1 MGEPDNPEV
10 PCGLLFARAD
20 QGLDSRLRENDGYL
34 HQAFRGTVR
43 ACPALDAGVRAA
55 LSELAERLLA
65 GEQRALSRVISMLER
80 GDPAAAEAMRDID
93 AHTGRAYTLGI
104 TGPPGAGKSTI
115 VDQLARLLRER
126 EQRVGIVAVD
136 PTSPFSGGAL
146 LGDRIRMQRHYLD
159 SGVFIRSVAT
169 RGQTGGLPRIV
180 KGIARALDA
189 AGCDVVIVE
198 TVGVGQ
204 TELGIMGVAD
214 TVAVA
219 LIPEAGDSIQALKA
233 GVMEI
238 ADLYV
243 VNKADRDGADQMA
256 ASVTA
261 MLQMSLTK
269 PEWVPPVTLT
279 AAHTGRGIEELWG
292 KLQEHRAYLEASGN
306 LSKRRGEHRTQEFLE
321 VVEEELVRRLRRL
334 VQTDPGLL
342 ARLEQVSSREAEPYS
357 AALEFLNES
366 ALNPELL
373 TTPPR

>member
-1 MGEPDNPEV
+1 MP
-10 PCGLLFARAD
+10 
-20 QGLDSRLRENDGYL
+20 
-34 HQAFRGTVR
+34 
-43 ACPALDAGVRAA
+43 
-55 LSELAERLLA
+55 ELAERLLA
-65 GEQRALSRVISMLER
+65 GEQRALSRVISLLER
-80 GDPAAAEAMRDID
+80 GDPSAAGVMRDID
-93 AHTGRAYTLGI
+93 AHTGRSYTIGI

-115 VDQLARLLRER
+115 VDKLTQLLRT
-126 EQRVGIVAVD
+126 QDKRVGIVAVD

-159 SGVFIRSVAT
+159 SGVFIRSIAT
-169 RGQTGGLPRIV
+169 RGQSGGLPRIV
-180 KGIARALDA
+180 KGVARALDA
-189 AGCDVVIVE
+189 AGYDVVLVE

-261 MLQMSLTK
+261 MLQMSLTT
-269 PEWVPPVTLT
+269 PDWVPPVTMT
-279 AAHTGRGIEELWG
+279 AAHTGRGIEELWD
-292 KLQEHRAYLEASGN
+292 KLQEHLGFLESSGK
-306 LSKRRGEHRTQEFLE
+306 LAERRGEHRTQEFFE
-321 VVEEELVRRLRRL
+321 VVEEELVRRLRGL
-334 VQTDPGLL
+334 VKTDPALL
-342 ARLEQVSSREAEPYS
+342 ERLEQVASRMSEPYS
-357 AALEFLNES
+357 SALEFLSDS

-373 TTPPR
+373 PTRSP

>member
-1 MGEPDNPEV
+1 MP
-10 PCGLLFARAD
+10 
-20 QGLDSRLRENDGYL
+20 
-34 HQAFRGTVR
+34 
-43 ACPALDAGVRAA
+43 
-55 LSELAERLLA
+55 ELADRLLA

-80 GDPAAAEAMRDID
+80 GDPSAVEVMRDID
-93 AHTGRAYTLGI
+93 THTGRAYTLGI

-115 VDQLARLLRER
+115 VDQLTRLLREQD
-126 EQRVGIVAVD
+126 QRVGIVAVD

-169 RGQTGGLPRIV
+169 RGQAGGLPRIV

-261 MLQMSLTK
+261 MLQMSLTT
-269 PEWVPPVTLT
+269 PDWVPPVTMT
-279 AAHTGRGIEELWG
+279 AAHTGQGIEELWK
-292 KLQEHRAYLEASGN
+292 KLQEHRTYLEASGN

-334 VQTDPGLL
+334 VQTEPSLL
-342 ARLEQVSSREAEPYS
+342 AKLERVAARDAEPYS
-357 AALEFLNES
+357 AALEFLNDS
-366 ALNPELL
+366 TLNPDLL
-373 TTPPR
+373 TTPSR

>member
-1 MGEPDNPEV
+1 MP
-10 PCGLLFARAD
+10 
-20 QGLDSRLRENDGYL
+20 
-34 HQAFRGTVR
+34 
-43 ACPALDAGVRAA
+43 
-55 LSELAERLLA
+55 ELADRLLA

-80 GDPAAAEAMRDID
+80 GDSAAVDVMREVDSR
-93 AHTGRAYTLGI
+93 TGHAYTLGI

-115 VDQLARLLRER
+115 VDQLTRHLRGQG
-126 EQRVGIVAVD
+126 QRVGIVAVD

-159 SGVFIRSVAT
+159 SGVFIRSIAT
-169 RGQTGGLPRIV
+169 RGQAGGLPRIV
-180 KGIARALDA
+180 KGVARALDA
-189 AGCDVVIVE
+189 AGYDVVIVE

-233 GVMEI
+233 GIMEI
-238 ADLYV
+238 ADIYV

-261 MLQMSLTK
+261 MLHMALTT
-269 PEWVPPVTLT
+269 PEWVPPVMLT
-279 AAHTGRGIEELWG
+279 SAHTGNGIPDLWE
-292 KLQEHRAYLEASGN
+292 KLEGHRAFLESSGA
-306 LSKRRGEHRTQEFLE
+306 LAKRRGEHRTQEFLE

-342 ARLEQVSSREAEPYS
+342 SVMAQVASREAEPYS
-357 AALEFLNES
+357 AAIEFLGASDLAPES
-366 ALNPELL
+366 LSAGA
-373 TTPPR
+373 R

>member
-1 MGEPDNPEV
+1 MP
-10 PCGLLFARAD
+10 
-20 QGLDSRLRENDGYL
+20 
-34 HQAFRGTVR
+34 
-43 ACPALDAGVRAA
+43 
-55 LSELAERLLA
+55 ELADRLLA

-80 GDPAAAEAMRDID
+80 GDPAAAEVMRDID
-93 AHTGRAYTLGI
+93 ASTGRAYTLGI

-115 VDQLARLLRER
+115 VDQLTRLLRQR
-126 EQRVGIVAVD
+126 DKRVGIIAVD

-159 SGVFIRSVAT
+159 SGVFIRSIAT

-180 KGIARALDA
+180 KGVSRALDA
-189 AGCDVVIVE
+189 AGYDVVIVE

-219 LIPEAGDSIQALKA
+219 LIPEAGDAIQALKA

-261 MLQMSLTK
+261 MLHMSLTT
-269 PEWVPPVTLT
+269 PDWVPPVMLT
-279 AAHTGRGIEELWG
+279 AAQSGQGIEDLWTR
-292 KLQEHRAYLEASGN
+292 LEEHLAYLESSGN
-306 LSKRRGEHRTQEFLE
+306 LSKRRGDHRTQEFLE
-321 VVEEELVRRLRRL
+321 VVEEELVRRLRKL
-334 VQTDPGLL
+334 VQTDPDLL
-342 ARLEQVSSREAEPYS
+342 SVLEEVAGRDAEPYS
-357 AALEFLNES
+357 AALEFLRSS
-366 ALNPELL
+366 ALNPESLAA
-373 TTPPR
+373 PSR

>member
-1 MGEPDNPEV
+1 M
-10 PCGLLFARAD
+10 
-20 QGLDSRLRENDGYL
+20 
-34 HQAFRGTVR
+34 
-43 ACPALDAGVRAA
+43 
-55 LSELAERLLA
+55 SELTDKLLA

-80 GDPAAAEAMRDID
+80 GDPAAADVMRGID

-115 VDQLARLLRER
+115 VDQLTRLLRTEDL
-126 EQRVGIVAVD
+126 RVGIVAVD

-189 AGCDVVIVE
+189 AGYDVVIVE

-238 ADLYV
+238 ADLYA

-261 MLQMSLTK
+261 MLQMSLTT

-279 AAHTGRGIEELWG
+279 AAHTGQGIEALWG
-292 KLQEHRAYLEASGN
+292 KLQEHRAFLETSGN
-306 LSKRRGEHRTQEFLE
+306 LGKRRGEHRTQEFLE
-321 VVEEELVRRLRRL
+321 VVEEELVRRLRRM
-334 VQTDPGLL
+334 VQTDPSLL
-342 ARLEQVSSREAEPYS
+342 ARLERVASRDAEPYS
-357 AALEFLNES
+357 SALEFLNES
-366 ALNPELL
+366 SLNPELL
-373 TTPPR
+373 TTSPH

>member
-1 MGEPDNPEV
+1 MP
-10 PCGLLFARAD
+10 
-20 QGLDSRLRENDGYL
+20 
-34 HQAFRGTVR
+34 
-43 ACPALDAGVRAA
+43 
-55 LSELAERLLA
+55 ELAERLVA

-80 GDPAAAEAMRDID
+80 GEPAAADIMREID
-93 AHTGRAYTLGI
+93 SRSGQAYTIGI

-115 VDQLARLLRER
+115 VDQLTQLLRGLDK
-126 EQRVGIVAVD
+126 RVGIVAVD

-159 SGVFIRSVAT
+159 SGVFIRSIAT
-169 RGQTGGLPRIV
+169 RGQAGGLPRIV
-180 KGIARALDA
+180 KGVVRAIDA
-189 AGCDVVIVE
+189 AGYDVVLVE

-214 TVAVA
+214 SVAVA

-261 MLQMSLTK
+261 MLQMSLST

-279 AAHTGRGIEELWG
+279 AAHSGRGIEELWG
-292 KLQEHRAYLEASGN
+292 KLQEHRTFLESTGN
-306 LSKRRGEHRTQEFLE
+306 LDRRRGTHRTQEFLE
-321 VVEEELVRRLRRL
+321 VVEEELVRRLRIL
-334 VQTDPGLL
+334 VQTDPSLL
-342 ARLEQVSSREAEPYS
+342 ERIERIASGEDEPYS
-357 AALEFLNES
+357 S
-366 ALNPELL
+366 ALQFLDESSLNPDLL
-373 TTPPR
+373 PASSS

>member
-1 MGEPDNPEV
+1 M
-10 PCGLLFARAD
+10 
-20 QGLDSRLRENDGYL
+20 
-34 HQAFRGTVR
+34 
-43 ACPALDAGVRAA
+43 
-55 LSELAERLLA
+55 SELADRLLA

-80 GDPAAAEAMRDID
+80 GDPSAAEVMRDID
-93 AHTGRAYTLGI
+93 AHTGHAYTLGI

-115 VDQLARLLRER
+115 VDQLTRHLRGLD
-126 EQRVGIVAVD
+126 QRVGIVAVD

-169 RGQTGGLPRIV
+169 RGQAGGLPRIV

-189 AGCDVVIVE
+189 AGCDAVIVE

-261 MLQMSLTK
+261 MLQMSLTT
-269 PEWVPPVTLT
+269 PDWVPPVTLT
-279 AAHTGRGIEELWG
+279 AAHTGQGIEGLWE
-292 KLQEHRAYLEASGN
+292 KLQAHKAYLETSGN

-321 VVEEELVRRLRRL
+321 VVEEELVRRLRYL
-334 VQTDPGLL
+334 VQTDPALL
-342 ARLEQVSSREAEPYS
+342 ARLERVASRDAEPYS
-357 AALEFLNES
+357 AALEFLNDS
-366 ALNPELL
+366 ALNPNLL
-373 TTPPR
+373 TTPSR

>member
-1 MGEPDNPEV
+1 M
-10 PCGLLFARAD
+10 
-20 QGLDSRLRENDGYL
+20 
-34 HQAFRGTVR
+34 
-43 ACPALDAGVRAA
+43 RAA
-55 LSELAERLLA
+55 LSELADRLLA

-80 GDPAAAEAMRDID
+80 SDPAAADVMRDID
-93 AHTGRAYTLGI
+93 ARTGRAYTLGI

-115 VDQLARLLRER
+115 VDQLTRLLRTQEK
-126 EQRVGIVAVD
+126 RVGIVAVD

-159 SGVFIRSVAT
+159 SGVFIRSIAT

-180 KGIARALDA
+180 KGVARALDA
-189 AGCDVVIVE
+189 AGYDVVIVE

-243 VNKADRDGADQMA
+243 VNKADRDGADRMA

-261 MLQMSLTK
+261 MLQMSLTT
-269 PEWVPPVTLT
+269 PDWTPPVKLT
-279 AAHTGRGIEELWG
+279 AAHAGRGIEELWAG
-292 KLQEHRAYLEASGN
+292 LEEHRAYLQTSGN
-306 LSKRRGEHRTQEFLE
+306 LDKRRGEHRTQEFLE
-321 VVEEELVRRLRRL
+321 VVEEELVRRLRRM
-334 VQTDPGLL
+334 VQTDPSLL
-342 ARLEQVSSREAEPYS
+342 ATLERVADRDAEPYS
-357 AALEFLNES
+357 AALEFLGS
-366 ALNPELL
+366 STINPDFLGARPL
-373 TTPPR
+373 

>member
-1 MGEPDNPEV
+1 
-10 PCGLLFARAD
+10 
-20 QGLDSRLRENDGYL
+20 
-34 HQAFRGTVR
+34 
-43 ACPALDAGVRAA
+43 
-55 LSELAERLLA
+55 
-65 GEQRALSRVISMLER
+65 MLER
-80 GDPAAAEAMRDID
+80 GDPAAAEVMQGVDT
-93 AHTGRAYTLGI
+93 HTGRAFIVGI

-115 VDQLARLLRER
+115 VDQLTRLLRER
-126 EQRVGIVAVD
+126 GQRVGIVAVD

-180 KGIARALDA
+180 KGIGRALDA
-189 AGCDVVIVE
+189 AGFDVVIVE

-233 GVMEI
+233 GVLEI
-238 ADLYV
+238 ADLFV

-256 ASVTA
+256 ASITA
-261 MLQMSLTK
+261 MLQMSLTT
-269 PEWVPPVTLT
+269 PEWVPPVILT
-279 AAHTGRGIEELWG
+279 SAHTGRGIEEFWG
-292 KLQEHRAYLEASGN
+292 KMQDHRAYLETTGN
-306 LSKRRGEHRTQEFLE
+306 LDKRRGEHRTQEFLE

-334 VQTDPGLL
+334 VQTDPALL
-342 ARLEQVSSREAEPYS
+342 ARLKRVSSREAEPYS

-366 ALNPELL
+366 VLNPELL
-373 TTPPR
+373 STPTA

>member
-1 MGEPDNPEV
+1 M
-10 PCGLLFARAD
+10 
-20 QGLDSRLRENDGYL
+20 
-34 HQAFRGTVR
+34 
-43 ACPALDAGVRAA
+43 
-55 LSELAERLLA
+55 SELAERLTA

-80 GDPAAAEAMRDID
+80 GDSEAAEVMQEVDS
-93 AHTGRAYTLGI
+93 HTGRAYTLGI

-115 VDQLARLLRER
+115 VDQLTRLLRER
-126 EQRVGIVAVD
+126 DQRVGIVAVD

-169 RGQTGGLPRIV
+169 RGQAGGLPRIV

-189 AGCDVVIVE
+189 AGFDVVIVE

-233 GVMEI
+233 GVLEI

-256 ASVTA
+256 ASITG
-261 MLQMSLTK
+261 MLQMSLAT
-269 PEWVPPVTLT
+269 PEWVPPVMLT
-279 AAHTGRGIEELWG
+279 AAHTGRGVEELWG
-292 KLQEHRAYLEASGN
+292 KLQDHRAYLKDSGN
-306 LSKRRGEHRTQEFLE
+306 LDKRRGEHRTQEFLE

-334 VQTDPGLL
+334 VQTDPLL
-342 ARLEQVSSREAEPYS
+342 LERLEQVASRDAEPYS
-357 AALEFLNES
+357 AALDFLNES

-373 TTPPR
+373 TTRIR

>member
-1 MGEPDNPEV
+1 M
-10 PCGLLFARAD
+10 
-20 QGLDSRLRENDGYL
+20 
-34 HQAFRGTVR
+34 
-43 ACPALDAGVRAA
+43 
-55 LSELAERLLA
+55 SELAERLLA

-80 GDPAAAEAMRDID
+80 GDPAAAEVMRRVDR
-93 AHTGRAYTLGI
+93 HTGRAYTVGI

-115 VDQLARLLRER
+115 VDQLARLLRAND
-126 EQRVGIVAVD
+126 QRVGIVAVD

-180 KGIARALDA
+180 KGIVRALDA
-189 AGCDVVIVE
+189 GGYDVIIVE

-219 LIPEAGDSIQALKA
+219 LIPEAGDAIQALKA

-261 MLQMSLTK
+261 MLHMALST
-269 PEWVPPVTLT
+269 PEWLPPVKLT
-279 AAHTGRGIEELWG
+279 AAHTGQGIEELWAS
-292 KLQEHRAYLEASGN
+292 LEEHRMYLEGSSN
-306 LSKRRGEHRTQEFLE
+306 LDRRRGEHRTQEFLE
-321 VVEEELVRRLRRL
+321 VVEEELVRRLRHM
-334 VQTDPGLL
+334 VKTDPALL
-342 ARLEQVSSREAEPYS
+342 SRLEQIAAKEAEPYS
-357 AALEFLNES
+357 AALEFLGS
-366 ALNPELL
+366 SSLAPQFLA
-373 TTPPR
+373 TPHR

>member
-1 MGEPDNPEV
+1 M
-10 PCGLLFARAD
+10 
-20 QGLDSRLRENDGYL
+20 
-34 HQAFRGTVR
+34 
-43 ACPALDAGVRAA
+43 
-55 LSELAERLLA
+55 SELANRLLA

-80 GDPAAAEAMRDID
+80 GDPAAAEVMRGID

-115 VDQLARLLRER
+115 VDQLTRLLRDQG
-126 EQRVGIVAVD
+126 QRVGIVAVD

-169 RGQTGGLPRIV
+169 RGQSGGLPRIV

-189 AGCDVVIVE
+189 AGYDAVIVE

-256 ASVTA
+256 ASVIA
-261 MLQMSLTK
+261 MLQMSLTT
-269 PEWVPPVTLT
+269 PEWTPPVMQT

-292 KLQEHRAYLEASGN
+292 KLSEHRAYLETSGN

-321 VVEEELVRRLRRL
+321 VIEEELVRRLRRL
-334 VQTDPGLL
+334 VQTDPVLL
-342 ARLEQVSSREAEPYS
+342 ERLERVSSREAEPYS
-357 AALEFLNES
+357 AALEFLNLS

-373 TTPPR
+373 TTPSV

>member
-1 MGEPDNPEV
+1 ME
-10 PCGLLFARAD
+10 
-20 QGLDSRLRENDGYL
+20 
-34 HQAFRGTVR
+34 T
-43 ACPALDAGVRAA
+43 
-55 LSELAERLLA
+55 LAHRLLN
-65 GEQRALSRVISMLER
+65 GEQRALSRLISMLER
-80 GDPAAAEAMRDID
+80 GDPAAAEVMRDID
-93 AHTGRAYTLGI
+93 ARTGRAYTLGI

-115 VDQLARLLRER
+115 VDQLTRLLREQD
-126 EQRVGIVAVD
+126 QRVGIVAVD

-169 RGQTGGLPRIV
+169 RGQGGGLPRIV

-261 MLQMSLTK
+261 MLQMSLTT

-279 AAHTGRGIEELWG
+279 AAHIGRGIEELWS
-292 KLQEHRAYLEASGN
+292 KLQKHRAYLENSGN

-321 VVEEELVRRLRRL
+321 VIEEELVRRLRRL
-334 VQTDPGLL
+334 VQTDPALL
-342 ARLEQVSSREAEPYS
+342 ARLERVSSREAEPYS
-357 AALEFLNES
+357 AALEFLKDS

-373 TTPPR
+373 TTRFR